1 MAISSILCKL
11 NIAKQTQCHCVPR
24 TEQFVHEIF
33 IDHSFMASQFISM
46 PIFSPAI
53 RYTVYFYSGAW
64 MRAQVVS
71 WGMNVYVA
79 SVDSTPSNA
88 GSGREYSCGLCGNFD
103 GNPANDSPGF
113 RVTAYAPLWPCMK
126 VPSIATRP
134 RDGTTVTFGSIWDW
148 VRHFLPPSS
157 IFE

>member
-1 MAISSILCKL
+1 ML
-11 NIAKQTQCHCVPR
+11 
-24 TEQFVHEIF
+24 IF
-33 IDHSFMASQFISM
+33 FTVTHTSRN
-46 PIFSPAI
+46 

-134 RDGTTVTFGSIWDW
+134 RDGATVTFGSIWDW
-148 VRHFLPPSS
+148 VSRPPLPSLILVLTFCDMKSTDWTICYFTRTESVSS
-157 IFE
+157 SARM